1 MKQLSY
7 KGGGVKGSLGTE
19 VGGEGFE
26 VGDRL
31 QTNPEQEYFIFCRIF
46 FNLGGAINKNIFT
59 SFHIQDF
66 YKMQRTWANKKDELL
81 NMNILSY
88 LESILTQ

>member
-46 FNLGGAINKNIFT
+46 FL
-59 SFHIQDF
+59 
-66 YKMQRTWANKKDELL
+66 TWEEL
-81 NMNILSY
+81 
-88 LESILTQ
+88 